1 MIYDIYDNVLD
12 EDTAKLIDTEM
23 KDMTWKY
30 DYNSKKGE
38 VNKHWHTFCGNDVI
52 NEPYTFINHIWDI
65 AKNKY
70 DFANKYKVTQFKRV
84 YCNAHT
90 HGIEPHLHTDDGD
103 FTMIYYPILDWEP
116 EWLGG
121 TALWNEQKTEIE
133 KYVNYIGNRLFVFDA
148 KLNHQAM
155 SVSRQCYRLRTCIV
169 FKTYRSDANA
179 QRLDFYKA

>member
-1 MIYDIYDNVLD
+1 MKYDIYDNLLEPHIAELVD
-12 EDTAKLIDTEM
+12 MEM
-23 KDMTWKY
+23 KKMTWKY
-30 DYNSKKGE
+30 DYSSEKGG
-38 VNKHWHTFCGNDVI
+38 VNKHWHTLCGHETI
-52 NEPYTFINHIWDI
+52 EEPYKFINYIWDT
-65 AKNKY
+65 AKQKY
-70 DFANKYKVTQFKRV
+70 NFEKKYHVTNFKRV

-90 HGIEPHLHTDDGD
+90 HGIEPHLHHDDGE

-121 TALWNEQKTEIE
+121 TALWNTQKTEIE

-169 FKTYRSDANA
+169 FKTFRSDANA
-179 QRLDFYKA
+179 QRLDFYKV